1 MKSGLH
7 CKVLE
12 TLEETSVWLGN
23 LTFSFKSCLIKC
35 SAKFEW
41 AVHAVRVVIVSD
53 ECDTILCRNGRE
65 SVQGFISGYNGM
77 SHTIWLFICKWQLE
91 FNRLKQAQTPSW
103 DDKVNYF
110 QISANN
116 RQKRWFNEM
125 NKSACA
131 VSKPSGGEKDR
142 TAAER
147 CAHTRKI
154 LNCRQQM
161 AVM

>member
-65 SVQGFISGYNGM
+65 SVQGFISGYSGM
-77 SHTIWLFICKWQLE
+77 SHTNI
-91 FNRLKQAQTPSW
+91 
-103 DDKVNYF
+103 
-110 QISANN
+110 
-116 RQKRWFNEM
+116 
-125 NKSACA
+125 
-131 VSKPSGGEKDR
+131 
-142 TAAER
+142 
-147 CAHTRKI
+147 
-154 LNCRQQM
+154 
-161 AVM
+161 